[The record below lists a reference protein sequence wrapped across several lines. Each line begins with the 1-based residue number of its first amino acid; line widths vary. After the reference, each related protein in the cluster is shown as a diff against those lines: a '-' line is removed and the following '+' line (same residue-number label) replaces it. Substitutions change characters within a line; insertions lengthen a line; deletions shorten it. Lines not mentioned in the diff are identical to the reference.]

1 MTQQPNSRQD
11 ILYNSESHR
20 FKKENPWHFWSDKTA
35 GLNLLVKD
43 VLFCPLSEAND
54 VNHHLPHNS
63 HPKRFCDTSVQRAWY
78 FNICSPFQSSQST
91 KLALTGM
98 FSFIPVPSSLG
109 GLLLLPWWSLIDLLV
124 LQQRLQLCQ
133 GLHLPQDTPP
143 SQWQGSPFNKTWKF
157 DEIPLKHIIY
167 IYMLYQIYWKDIETN
182 SLVKVA
188 EMLQARPVP
197 GPVQAVAP
205 GSTPGWPVWARR
217 PQRRQR
223 PQLPRPAEEA
233 AAAQLAVEEGRGLR
247 AWPPWP
253 CIVLR
258 LVTENCPTRLCNAM
272 IYHNTYYYVVQLYG
286 KL

>member
-167 IYMLYQIYWKDIETN
+167 IYIYVISNILKRYWNKFLGQSRWN
-182 SLVKVA
+182 AAS
-188 EMLQARPVP
+188 QACP
-197 GPVQAVAP
+197 GPGPGCGPGIHTGLAGVGTAP
-205 GSTPGWPVWARR
+205 PAPATP
-217 PQRRQR
+217 
-223 PQLPRPAEEA
+223 A
-233 AAAQLAVEEGRGLR
+233 AAAPGGRGGCGT
-247 AWPPWP
+247 AGGWGGPWP
-253 CIVLR
+253 
-258 LVTENCPTRLCNAM
+258 
-272 IYHNTYYYVVQLYG
+272 
-286 KL
+286 